1 MATVN
6 GVTAERM
13 QQILNASIESAA
25 IQGSTL
31 IFTRHDGS
39 SFAAGDFNAFIASEV
54 QAEVDAIVPPA
65 VAGGLTAKGNISGAV
80 TFPGLLPKDMVNRLF
95 TATLT
100 GAITIDS
107 AAFPA
112 PAVPATQFAMVL
124 HQDLVGNRSLT
135 LTGIKKSQGALTLS
149 TGPNSID
156 IVSFLYDGSVWYAGL
171 MGVSFI

>member
-13 QQILNASIESAA
+13 TEIINESIESAA

-39 SFAAGDFNAFIASEV
+39 SFAAGDFGSFISAGV
-54 QAEVDAIVPPA
+54 NQEVDATVPTA

-80 TFPGLLPKDMVNRLF
+80 SFAGLTPGDMVNRLF

-100 GAITIDS
+100 GAITIAS
-107 AAFPA
+107 SAFPS
-112 PAVPATQFAMVL
+112 PAIPGSQFAMVL
-124 HQDLVGNRSLT
+124 HQDTTGNRSLT
-135 LTGIKKSQGALTLS
+135 LTGIKRSQGALTLTS
-149 TGPNSID
+149 SPNAID
-156 IVSFLYDGSVWYAGL
+156 IVSFMYDGTNWYAGL
-171 MGVSFI
+171 MGVNFS